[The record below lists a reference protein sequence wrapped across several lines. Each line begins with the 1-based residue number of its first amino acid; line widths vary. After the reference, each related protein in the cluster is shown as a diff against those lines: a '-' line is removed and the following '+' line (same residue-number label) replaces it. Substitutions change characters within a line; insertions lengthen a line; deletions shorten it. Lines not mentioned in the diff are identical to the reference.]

1 METYELDFVMGLS
14 RKQEESIE
22 ELQKSA
28 LGNDVYSFNKNLYHA
43 KKEGL
48 ISQAFERDL
57 LEQFYS

>member
-14 RKQEESIE
+14 RSQEERID
-22 ELQKSA
+22 ELQNSA
-28 LGNDVYSFNKNLYHA
+28 LGTDVYAFNKNLYQA

-48 ISQAFERDL
+48 VSGAFERDL